1 MLKIYNT
8 LTKNT
13 EEFKP
18 INPGQVKIYVCG
30 PTVYSYLH
38 VGNFRGP
45 VFFNFVRNWLE
56 YLGYKVDYALN
67 FTDVDDKIITRAVE
81 EGKSAKEISEHF
93 IKEYK
98 KDFSDLGL
106 RPHEHNPKVSEYMP
120 QIIEFIGKLIEN
132 DKAYAINGDVN
143 FAVDKFAN
151 YGQLS
156 GRKLDDMQVGVRIEA
171 NDKKNHPLDFA
182 LWKSKKPNENLQGS
196 SWASPWGDGRPG
208 WHIECS
214 AMVHGLYGDQ
224 IDIHGGGLD
233 LVFPHHENEIAQSE
247 GCTGKHYVNYWM
259 HWNLLNFSG
268 SKMSKSLGN
277 IINMRTFLEEHHP
290 EIYKWMMLS
299 LHYRSVGE
307 FGDTTIDLAVS
318 GLARVYSSLA
328 LADSFITDEVHED
341 SKYQVELDAAWEKI
355 MEHINDDFS
364 TPQAFAVMF
373 DQIRKFNGQFKRGA
387 KTNAILSGKAKQFKQ
402 FIMQFGKLL
411 ALFQM
416 PAEKFL
422 RSLDQKLL
430 AKAGI
435 DEHAVE
441 ALVLA
446 RSLAR
451 QTKDYA
457 KSDEIRAKL
466 TEMNILVS
474 DTPEGSFWE
483 VNK

>member
-8 LTKNT
+8 LTKNI

-18 INPGQVKIYVCG
+18 LNPGQVKIYVCG
-30 PTVYSYLH
+30 PTVYSFLH

-45 VFFNFVRNWLE
+45 VFFNFVRNWFE
-56 YLGYKVDYALN
+56 FLGYKVEYALN
-67 FTDVDDKIITRAVE
+67 FTDVDDRIIQRAAE
-81 EGKSAKEISEHF
+81 EGRTAHDIAENY

-106 RPHEHNPKVSEYMP
+106 RAHEHNPKVTEYMP
-120 QIIEFIGKLIEN
+120 QIIEFIQNLIDN
-132 DKAYAINGDVN
+132 GSAYVTQGDVN
-143 FAVDKFAN
+143 FSVDKFKN

-156 GRKLDDMQVGVRIEA
+156 GRKLDDMQIGVRIDS

-182 LWKSKKPNENLQGS
+182 LWKSKKPHENLHGS
-196 SWASPWGDGRPG
+196 NWASPWGDGRPG

-214 AMVHGLYGDQ
+214 AMVRGLFGDQ

-247 GCTGKHYVNYWM
+247 GCTNKRYVNYWM

-268 SKMSKSLGN
+268 MKMSKSVGN
-277 IINMRTFLEEHHP
+277 VVNMREFLLEHHP

-299 LHYRSVGE
+299 VHYRSVGE
-307 FGDTTIDLAVS
+307 FSDVTIEQAVS

-328 LADSFITDEVHED
+328 LADSFITDDAVVD
-341 SKYQVELDAAWEKI
+341 TKYQAELEASWKKI
-355 MEHINDDFS
+355 IEHINDDFS

-373 DQIRKFNGQFKRGA
+373 ETIRKFNGQFKRGS
-387 KTNAILSGKAKQFKQ
+387 KTNSTLAGRAKQFKD
-402 FIMQFGKLL
+402 FVLQFGKLL

-430 AKAGI
+430 TKAGI
-435 DEHAVE
+435 NEHEVE

-474 DTPEGSFWE
+474 DTPDGSFWE

>member
-8 LTKNT
+8 LTKKT

-18 INPGQVKIYVCG
+18 ITPGQVKIYVCG
-30 PTVYSYLH
+30 PTVYSFLH

-67 FTDVDDKIITRAVE
+67 FTDVDDKIINRAVE
-81 EGKSAKEISEHF
+81 EGRTASEVSEQY

-98 KDFSDLGL
+98 KDFADLGL
-106 RPHEHNPKVSEYMP
+106 RTHDHNPKVSEYMP
-120 QIIEFIGKLIEN
+120 QIIEFIKKLVDN
-132 DKAYAINGDVN
+132 GSAYAADGDVN
-143 FAVDKFAN
+143 FAVDKFKT
-151 YGQLS
+151 YGALS
-156 GRKLDDMQVGVRIEA
+156 GRKLEDMQVGVRIEA
-171 NDKKNHPLDFA
+171 NDKKHHPLDFA
-182 LWKSKKPNENLQGS
+182 LWKSRKANEDLKGG
-196 SWASPWGDGRPG
+196 SWASPWGEGRPG

-277 IINMRTFLEEHHP
+277 IVNMRTFLEEHHP

-299 LHYRSVGE
+299 VHYRSVGE
-307 FGDTTIDLAVS
+307 FSDVTIEQAVS

-328 LADSFITDEVHED
+328 LADSFIGDDGVAD
-341 SKYQVELDAAWEKI
+341 AKYQVELDASWEKI

-373 DQIRKFNGQFKRGA
+373 EQIRKFNGQFKRGM
-387 KTNAILSGKAKQFKQ
+387 KTNSTLAGRAKQFKE
-402 FIMQFGKLL
+402 FIMQFGKMM

-430 AKAGI
+430 QKAGI
-435 DEHAVE
+435 DEHEVE
-441 ALVLA
+441 SLVLA

-457 KSDEIRAKL
+457 KSDEIRGKL
-466 TEMNILVS
+466 TAMNINVS

-483 VNK
+483 VSK

>member
-8 LTKNT
+8 LTKKT

-18 INPGQVKIYVCG
+18 MKPGHVNIYVCG

-45 VFFNFVRNWLE
+45 VFFNFVRNWFE

-67 FTDVDDKIITRAVE
+67 FTDVDDKIINRATE

-106 RPHEHNPKVSEYMP
+106 RAQEHNPKVSEYMP

-132 DKAYAINGDVN
+132 KKAYAANGDVN
-143 FAVDKFAN
+143 FAVDKFEN

-182 LWKSKKPNENLQGS
+182 LWKSKKPNESLQGS
-196 SWASPWGDGRPG
+196 SWPSPWGEGRPG

-247 GCTGKHYVNYWM
+247 ACTGQTYVNYWM
-259 HWNLLNFSG
+259 HWNLLNFAG

-277 IINMRTFLEEHHP
+277 IVNMREFLEEHHP

-299 LHYRSVGE
+299 VHYRSVGE
-307 FGDTTIDLAVS
+307 FSDVTIDLAVS
-318 GLARVYSSLA
+318 GLARVYSALA
-328 LADSFITDEVHED
+328 LADSFITDDLLED
-341 SKYQVELDAAWEKI
+341 SKYQLELDTAWQK
-355 MEHINDDFS
+355 MTEHINDDFS

-373 DQIRKFNGQFKRGA
+373 DQIRKFNGQFKRGS
-387 KTNAILSGKAKQFKQ
+387 KTNPTLAGRAKQFKT
-402 FIMQFGKLL
+402 FILQFGKLL

-422 RSLDQKLL
+422 RALDQKMLV
-430 AKAGI
+430 KAGI

-474 DTPEGSFWE
+474 DTPDGSFWE

>member
-67 FTDVDDKIITRAVE
+67 FTDVDDKIITRAFA
-81 EGKSAKEISEHF
+81 EGKSAQEISEHY

-106 RPHEHNPKVSEYMP
+106 RVHDHNPKVSEYMP

-132 DKAYAINGDVN
+132 KKAYASNGDVN

-196 SWASPWGDGRPG
+196 SWSSPWGDGRPG

-247 GCTGKHYVNYWM
+247 ACTGKHYVNYWM

-277 IINMRTFLEEHHP
+277 IVNMRTFLEQHHP

-299 LHYRSVGE
+299 VHYRSVGE
-307 FGDTTIDLAVS
+307 FGDTTIDLAIS
-318 GLARVYSSLA
+318 GLARVYSALA
-328 LADSFITDEVHED
+328 LADSFIDD
-341 SKYQVELDAAWEKI
+341 GGLGDPKYQVELDAAWQKI
-355 MEHINDDFS
+355 IEHINDDFS

-387 KTNAILSGKAKQFKQ
+387 KTNPTLSGRAKQFKD

-435 DEHAVE
+435 DEHTVE
-441 ALVLA
+441 GLVLA

-474 DTPEGSFWE
+474 DTPDGSFWE

>member
-8 LTKNT
+8 LSKKV

-18 INPGQVKIYVCG
+18 LTPGHVKMYVCG
-30 PTVYSYLH
+30 PTVYSFLH

-45 VFFNFVRNWLE
+45 VFFNFVRNWFE
-56 YLGYKVDYALN
+56 YLGFKVEYALN
-67 FTDVDDKIITRAVE
+67 FTDVDDRIINRANE
-81 EGKSAKEISEHF
+81 EGLTAHDIAERYIR
-93 IKEYK
+93 EYK

-106 RPHEHNPKVSEYMP
+106 RAHDHNPKVTDYMP
-120 QIIEFIGKLIEN
+120 QIIEFIETLIKN
-132 DKAYAINGDVN
+132 DKAYAVNGDVN
-143 FAVDKFAN
+143 YAVDKFKD
-151 YGQLS
+151 YGHLS
-156 GRKLDDMQVGVRIEA
+156 GRKLEDMQVGVRIEA
-171 NDKKNHPLDFA
+171 NEKKHHPLDFA
-182 LWKSKKPNENLQGS
+182 LWKSAKASENLRGS
-196 SWASPWGDGRPG
+196 SWKSPWGDGRPG

-214 AMVHGLYGDQ
+214 AMVKGLFGDQ

-268 SKMSKSLGN
+268 NKMSKSLGN
-277 IINMRTFLEEHHP
+277 VVNMRTFLEEHHP

-299 LHYRSVGE
+299 VHYRSVGDFSDAAIE
-307 FGDTTIDLAVS
+307 FAIS

-328 LADSFITDEVHED
+328 LADSFIQAEAIADN
-341 SKYQVELDAAWEKI
+341 KYQTELDQAWEKI
-355 MEHINDDFS
+355 TEHINSDFS

-373 DQIRKFNGQFKRGA
+373 EQIRKFNGQFKRGM
-387 KTNAILSGKAKQFKQ
+387 KTNPTVSGKAKQFKAFVQ
-402 FIMQFGKLL
+402 EFGKMLS
-411 ALFQM
+411 LFQM

-430 AKAGI
+430 KKMHV

>member
-1 MLKIYNT
+1 M
-8 LTKNT
+8 

-18 INPGQVKIYVCG
+18 ITPGVVKMYVCG
-30 PTVYSYLH
+30 PTVYSFLH

-56 YLGYKVDYALN
+56 YLGYKVEYALN
-67 FTDVDDKIITRAVE
+67 FTDVDDKIINRANE
-81 EGKSAKEISEHF
+81 EGTSAHHVAETY

-106 RPHEHNPKVSEYMP
+106 KAHDYNPKVSEYMP
-120 QIIEFIGKLIEN
+120 QIIEFIDALIQN
-132 DKAYAINGDVN
+132 GHAYAVDGDVN
-143 FAVDKFAN
+143 YAVDKFKD

-171 NDKKNHPLDFA
+171 NEKKHHPLDFA
-182 LWKSKKPNENLQGS
+182 LWKSAKVNENLRGS
-196 SWASPWGDGRPG
+196 SWESPWGAGRPG

-214 AMVHGLYGDQ
+214 AMVRGIFGDQ

-277 IINMRTFLEEHHP
+277 IVNMRTFLEEHHP

-299 LHYRSVGE
+299 VHYRSVGD
-307 FGDTTIDLAVS
+307 FSDTSIDLAVS
-318 GLARVYSSLA
+318 GLARVYSALA
-328 LADSFITDEVHED
+328 LADSFGADAQEAVGD
-341 SKYQVELDAAWEKI
+341 PKYQVELDAAWEKI
-355 MEHINDDFS
+355 RDHINDDFS

-373 DQIRKFNGQFKRGA
+373 EQIRKFNGQFKRGQ
-387 KTNAILSGKAKQFKQ
+387 KTNPTLAGRARQFKE
-402 FIMQFGKLL
+402 FITQFGKMM

-416 PAEKFL
+416 PAEQFL
-422 RSLDQKLL
+422 RSLDLKLL
-430 AKAGI
+430 AKTDHDI
-435 DEHAVE
+435 HEVE

-457 KSDEIRAKL
+457 KSDEIRGKL
-466 TEMNILVS
+466 AAMNITVS

>member
-8 LTKNT
+8 LTKTT

-18 INPGQVKIYVCG
+18 MKPGHVSIYVCG

-45 VFFNFVRNWLE
+45 VFFNFVRNWFE

-67 FTDVDDKIITRAVE
+67 FTDVDDKIINRATE
-81 EGKSAKEISEHF
+81 EGKSAKDISEHY

-106 RPHEHNPKVSEYMP
+106 RTHDHNPKVSEYMP
-120 QIIEFIGKLIEN
+120 QIIEFIQNLIN
-132 DKAYAINGDVN
+132 NGSAYAANGDVN

-171 NDKKNHPLDFA
+171 NEKKNHPLDFA

-196 SWASPWGDGRPG
+196 SWPSPWGDGRPG

-247 GCTGKHYVNYWM
+247 GCTGKTYVNYWM
-259 HWNLLNFSG
+259 HWNLLNFGG

-277 IINMRTFLEEHHP
+277 IVNMRTFLEEHHP

-299 LHYRSVGE
+299 SHYRSVGE
-307 FGDTTIDLAVS
+307 FSDVTIDLAIS
-318 GLARVYSSLA
+318 GLARVYSALA
-328 LADSFITDEVHED
+328 LADSFITGDIQED
-341 SKYQVELDAAWEKI
+341 AKYQVELDGAWQKI
-355 MEHINDDFS
+355 IEHINDDFS

-373 DQIRKFNGQFKRGA
+373 EQIRKFNGQFKRGA
-387 KTNAILSGKAKQFKQ
+387 KTNATLAGRAKQFKD
-402 FIMQFGKLL
+402 FVLQFGKLL

-422 RSLDQKLL
+422 RALDQKMLV
-430 AKAGI
+430 KAGI
-435 DEHAVE
+435 DEHDVE

-466 TEMNILVS
+466 TQMNILVS

>member
-1 MLKIYNT
+1 MLKIYST
-8 LTKNT
+8 LTKKT

-18 INPGQVKIYVCG
+18 MKPGHVSIYVCG

-45 VFFNFVRNWLE
+45 VFFNFVRNWFE

-67 FTDVDDKIITRAVE
+67 FTDVDDKIIDRATE
-81 EGKSAKEISEHF
+81 EGKSAKEISEHY

-106 RPHEHNPKVSEYMP
+106 RAHDHNPKVSEYMP

-132 DKAYAINGDVN
+132 DKAYALNGDVN
-143 FAVDKFAN
+143 YAVDKFAN

-156 GRKLDDMQVGVRIEA
+156 GRKLEDMQVGVRIEA

-182 LWKSKKPNENLQGS
+182 LWKSKKPNETLQGS
-196 SWASPWGDGRPG
+196 SWPSPWGEGRPG

-259 HWNLLNFSG
+259 HWNLLNFGG

-299 LHYRSVGE
+299 SHYRSVGE
-307 FGDTTIDLAVS
+307 FSDATIDLAVS
-318 GLARVYSSLA
+318 GLARVYSALA
-328 LADSFITDEVHED
+328 LADSFINDEAQED
-341 SKYQVELDAAWEKI
+341 AKYQVELDAAWEKI
-355 MEHINDDFS
+355 IEHINDDFS

-387 KTNAILSGKAKQFKQ
+387 KTNATLSGRAQQFKS
-402 FIMQFGKLL
+402 FVMQFGKLL

-422 RSLDQKLL
+422 RALDQKLL
-430 AKAGI
+430 TKAGI
-435 DEHAVE
+435 DEHDVE
-441 ALVLA
+441 SLVLA

-466 TEMNILVS
+466 TQMNILVS
-474 DTPEGSFWE
+474 DTPDGSFWE

>member
-8 LTKNT
+8 LTKKT

-18 INPGQVKIYVCG
+18 ITPGQVKMYVCG
-30 PTVYSYLH
+30 PTVYSFLH

-67 FTDVDDKIITRAVE
+67 FTDVDDKIINRAIE
-81 EGKSAKEISEHF
+81 EGRTASEVSEQY

-98 KDFSDLGL
+98 KDFADLGL
-106 RPHEHNPKVSEYMP
+106 RTHDHNPKVSEYMP
-120 QIIEFIGKLIEN
+120 QIIEFIQKLVDN
-132 DKAYAINGDVN
+132 GSAYAADGDVN
-143 FAVDKFAN
+143 FAVDKFKS
-151 YGQLS
+151 YGALS
-156 GRKLDDMQVGVRIEA
+156 GRKLEDMQVGVRIEA
-171 NDKKNHPLDFA
+171 NDKKHHPLDFA
-182 LWKSKKPNENLQGS
+182 LWKSRKPNEDLKGG
-196 SWASPWGDGRPG
+196 SWASPWGEGRPG

-277 IINMRTFLEEHHP
+277 IVNMRTFLEEHHP

-299 LHYRSVGE
+299 VHYRSVGE
-307 FGDTTIDLAVS
+307 FSDVTIEQAVS

-328 LADSFITDEVHED
+328 LADSFISDEAHAD
-341 SKYQVELDAAWEKI
+341 PKYQVELDASWEKI
-355 MEHINDDFS
+355 MEHINDDFG

-373 DQIRKFNGQFKRGA
+373 EQIRKFNGQFKRGM
-387 KTNAILSGKAKQFKQ
+387 KTNPTLAGRAKQFKE
-402 FIMQFGKLL
+402 FIMQFGKML

-435 DEHAVE
+435 DEHEVE
-441 ALVLA
+441 SLVLA

-457 KSDEIRAKL
+457 KSDEIRGKL
-466 TEMNILVS
+466 TAMNINVS

-483 VNK
+483 VSK